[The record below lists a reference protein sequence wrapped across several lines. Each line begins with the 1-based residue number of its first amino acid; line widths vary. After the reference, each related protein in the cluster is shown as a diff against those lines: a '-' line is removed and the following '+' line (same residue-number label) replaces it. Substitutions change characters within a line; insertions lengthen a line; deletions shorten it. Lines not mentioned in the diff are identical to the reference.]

1 MADSQRELGCSVS
14 LFDQLHP
21 EWKVALNHLHD
32 ALDLIDSQLDPST
45 LAPDYDNVMRA
56 LTTPIDSIR
65 VVIFGQDPYPTPG
78 YANGL
83 AFSVKPEISKLPA
96 SLKNIF
102 TELESD
108 LGGPMS
114 TNGDLTRWANQGVL
128 LQNRILTTQ
137 SGATMSHKN
146 LGWQKFTDE
155 VARVLGSRSVI
166 AILWGKNAQEL
177 ELYFKAELVITSPHP
192 SPLSAYRG
200 FFGSKP
206 FSRVNAILV
215 AQGQSP
221 ISW

>member
-1 MADSQRELGCSVS
+1 VS

-32 ALDLIDSQLDPST
+32 ALNLIDSQLDPST
-45 LAPDYDNVMRA
+45 LAPDYENVMRA

-65 VVIFGQDPYPTPG
+65 VVILGQDPYPTPG
-78 YANGL
+78 YANGF
-83 AFSVKPEISKLPA
+83 AFSVSPEISKLPA

-102 TELESD
+102 IELASD
-108 LGGPMS
+108 LGAQMS
-114 TNGDLTRWANQGVL
+114 TNGDLSRWADQGVL
-128 LQNRILTTQ
+128 LLNRVLTTQ
-137 SGATMSHKN
+137 SGETMSHKN

-155 VARVLGSRSVI
+155 VARVVGSRSVI
-166 AILWGKNAQEL
+166 AILWGKNAGEL
-177 ELYFKAELVITSPHP
+177 THCFKPALVIESPHP